1 MLLVL
6 EAKEVVEVV
15 SGFSA
20 SQCQQQGF
28 PGKVHRL
35 GRTEVLV
42 TCQVTA
48 GHAP

>member
-1 MLLVL
+1 MFPVL
-6 EAKEVVEVV
+6 EAMEVIEVV

-20 SQCQQQGF
+20 SRCQQRGF

-35 GRTEVLV
+35 GRTEVLF

-48 GHAP
+48 GHAL